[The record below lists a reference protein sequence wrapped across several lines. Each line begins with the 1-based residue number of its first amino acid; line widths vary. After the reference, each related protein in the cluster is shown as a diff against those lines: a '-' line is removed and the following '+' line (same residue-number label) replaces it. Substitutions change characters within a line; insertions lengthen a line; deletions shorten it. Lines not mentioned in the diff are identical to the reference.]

1 MFKKIYLI
9 LLVLAAASLLISAC
23 PKFGPSF
30 SRTTPGQGE
39 VANGEEIYFTGID
52 QNGNHIRY
60 TGGPNFGGMMMGA
73 YLTCASCH
81 GPDAHGGLHVMH
93 LQVMDAPPIYYDAL
107 IEMKAED
114 TGTTPQPG
122 GYILQDFRMEV
133 VEGKDVGGET
143 LDTDMPR
150 WQMSDQ
156 DLAAVFAFL
165 KTITK

>member
-1 MFKKIYLI
+1 
-9 LLVLAAASLLISAC
+9 
-23 PKFGPSF
+23 
-30 SRTTPGQGE
+30 
-39 VANGEEIYFTGID
+39 
-52 QNGNHIRY
+52 
-60 TGGPNFGGMMMGA
+60 
-73 YLTCASCH
+73 
-81 GPDAHGGLHVMH
+81 MH
-93 LQVMDAPPIYYDAL
+93 MQVMDAPPIYYDAL

-122 GYILQDFRMEV
+122 GYTLQDFRMEV
-133 VEGKDVGGET
+133 VDGKDVGGET